1 MARMDR
7 PIPKFPEP
15 DTEPFW
21 EATKDHE
28 LKYQVCDDCGGIVW
42 HPRRHCTHCTSLN
55 LSWKTSKGEGTVYT
69 YSIVRQNYH
78 PAFRE
83 RIPYVIAWIDL
94 DEGFRMLSNV
104 VDVDPESVSVGQR
117 VRVRWDDQEGLSL
130 PEFTPA

>member
-1 MARMDR
+1 MSKMGL

-21 EATKDHE
+21 DATKDHE
-28 LKYQVCDDCGGIVW
+28 LKYQVCDDCGGVVW

-83 RIPYVIAWIDL
+83 LIPYVVAWIDL

-104 VDVDPESVSVGQR
+104 VDVDPDQVSVGQR
-117 VRVRWDDQEGLSL
+117 VRVRWLDQEGLAL
-130 PEFTPA
+130 PAFTPA

>member
-1 MARMDR
+1 MPKMSL
-7 PIPKFPEP
+7 PLPKFPEP

-21 EATKDHE
+21 DATKDHE
-28 LKYQVCDDCGGIVW
+28 LKYQVCDDCGGVVW

-69 YSIVRQNYH
+69 FSIVRQNYH

-83 RIPYVIAWIDL
+83 MIPYVVAWIDL

-104 VDVDPESVSVGQR
+104 VDVDAEKVEVGQR
-117 VRVRWDDQEGLSL
+117 VRVRWLDQEGLAL
-130 PEFTPA
+130 PAFTPA

>member
-1 MARMDR
+1 MDL

-21 EATKDHE
+21 NATKNHE
-28 LKYQVCDDCGGIVW
+28 LTYQVCDDCGGIVW

-55 LSWKTSKGEGTVYT
+55 VSWKTSKGEGTVYT
-69 YSIVRQNYH
+69 FSIVRQNYH

-83 RIPYVIAWIDL
+83 RIPYVVAWIDV

-104 VDVDPESVSVGQR
+104 VDVDPEQVTVGQR
-117 VRVRWDDQEGLSL
+117 VRVRWLDQEGLAL
-130 PEFTPA
+130 PAFTPA

>member
-1 MARMDR
+1 MPKMDL
-7 PIPKFPEP
+7 PLPKFPEP

-21 EATKDHE
+21 DATKDHE
-28 LKYQVCDDCGGIVW
+28 LKYQVCDDCGGLVW

-83 RIPYVIAWIDL
+83 RIPYVVAWIDL

-104 VDVDPESVSVGQR
+104 VDVDVEEVSVGQR
-117 VRVRWDDQEGLSL
+117 VRVRWLDQEGLAL
-130 PEFTPA
+130 PAFTPA